1 MKPKI
6 DKVTHMIVH
15 HIGNKSNG
23 EGVGFS
29 REELNFKA
37 IEPELLKLIERS
49 FNHDDLYH
57 FYYEGTVDLNPV
69 YSFSRAIFNN
79 PQEIVNQSNHIA
91 KILYDCSEHPKIKA
105 GELSVIYLTG
115 YELDGEEVDALALIK
130 SETRQSVLQLDRTN
144 EGFVVSMNDAINL
157 SKVEKG
163 CLIFN
168 VDESEGYRIAIV
180 DNSSS
185 SGDAKYWKDS
195 FLHVSSYNGAH
206 HQTSNL
212 INLAAEFISDTVA
225 GDSNIPSVEKAMIA
239 NRSKQVLA
247 EMEEETIT
255 FDEYAHAVFK
265 DSKLEEKFS
274 QYAEENATAE
284 LIESDTIYV
293 EPKAINKRRSKIS
306 TIHLDDNFDLLIKG
320 GEERILRGYD
330 EDAGMNFYKLF
341 FEKEK

>member
-57 FYYEGTVDLNPV
+57 FYYEGTVGLNPV

-274 QYAEENATAE
+274 QYAEENATVE
-284 LIESDTIYV
+284 LMESDTIYV

-320 GEERILRGYD
+320 GEEHILRGYD

-341 FEKEK
+341 FEKEN

>member
-6 DKVTHMIVH
+6 DNVTHMIVH

-29 REELNFKA
+29 REELNFKT
-37 IEPELLKLIERS
+37 IELELLKLIERS
-49 FNHDDLYH
+49 FNNDDFYH

-91 KILYDCSEHPKIKA
+91 KILYDCSVHPKIKA

-115 YELDGEEVDALALIK
+115 YELDGEPVDALALIK

-144 EGFVVSMNDAINL
+144 DGFVVSMNDAINL

-247 EMEEETIT
+247 EVEEESIT
-255 FDEYAHAVFK
+255 FDEYVHAVFK

-274 QYAEENATAE
+274 QFAEENASAE
-284 LIESDTIYV
+284 LLKSDTIYV
-293 EPKAINKRRSKIS
+293 ERKAINKRRSKIS
-306 TIHLDDNFDLLIKG
+306 TIHLDDNFDLLIKD